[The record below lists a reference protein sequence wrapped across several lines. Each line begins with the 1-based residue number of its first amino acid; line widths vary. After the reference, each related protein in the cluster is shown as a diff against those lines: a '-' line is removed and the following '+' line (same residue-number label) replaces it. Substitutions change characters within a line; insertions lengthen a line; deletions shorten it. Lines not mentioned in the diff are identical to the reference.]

1 MLLLVLAHGNE
12 VCMVDKNVD
21 GHQRRIREESGV
33 YLSVGLVAAYLP
45 FNLVGVGGD
54 SERLA
59 GLVLEGG
66 GAHEFADS
74 GMHVHQQ
81 IHLGNLRDIALHI
94 DDVFLRVET
103 GSEIFGKDLLHVLM

>member
-1 MLLLVLAHGNE
+1 MEYA
-12 VCMVDKNVD
+12 
-21 GHQRRIREESGV
+21 
-33 YLSVGLVAAYLP
+33 
-45 FNLVGVGGD
+45 
-54 SERLA
+54 LA
-59 GLVLEGG
+59 GLVLERG

-103 GSEIFGKDLLHVLM
+103 EVMPSRFPASTAAARWAKARETASI